1 MEFILGKGKS
11 KFVSIVVAIVGLVVV
26 VSLLRFNPSAQS
38 YHEYLVGNL
47 IGIFWIPMLSILF
60 LFGEEP
66 DKFGFSLGSWR
77 RIWIVLV
84 IAFAALF
91 FAMLYASRMQG
102 FQSYY
107 PLFRWYPEF
116 KWSVFA
122 NYPQDNPFVVAP
134 MQMLF
139 AEASYGMYL
148 FCWEFFFRGYLL
160 FGLQRS
166 IGWWAILVQAVAFGV
181 LHIGK
186 PGIEVAASFG
196 AGLILGIIALNAKS
210 FVPGFVLHWLASITF
225 DVLVVAGR
233 PHSG

>member
-1 MEFILGKGKS
+1 MGKGRNR
-11 KFVSIVVAIVGLVVV
+11 FVTLVTAIVGAVIVAA
-26 VSLLRFNPSAQS
+26 LLRFNLAATS
-38 YHEYLVGNL
+38 YNQYLVGNL
-47 IGIFWIPMLSILF
+47 IGIFWVPMLTILF

-91 FAMLYASRMQG
+91 FMMLYASRMQG
-102 FQSYY
+102 FQDYY
-107 PLFRWYPEF
+107 PIFRRYPD
-116 KWSVFA
+116 FA
-122 NYPQDNPFVVAP
+122 YAFAYYPQQNPFVVAP
-134 MQMLF
+134 MMMLY
-139 AEASYGMYL
+139 AELSYGMYL

-160 FGLQRS
+160 FGLQRTM
-166 IGWWAILVQAVAFGV
+166 GWSAILIQAIAFGI
-181 LHIGK
+181 LHAGK
-186 PGIEVAASFG
+186 PGIEVIASFG

-225 DVLVVAGR
+225 DLLIVAGR